1 MDEILA
7 QSSFSMLKGK
17 IDDRILKAIDA
28 MGFEKPT
35 RVQAESLPYLLQQ
48 KDLIGAAKTGSGK
61 TLAFLIPIIN
71 NLIRLG
77 ITRVHGNFY
86 TYY

>member
-1 MDEILA
+1 MNVDEIIA

-17 IDDRILKAIDA
+17 IDERILNALKV
-28 MGFEKPT
+28 MGFQKPT

-61 TLAFLIPIIN
+61 TLAFLIPLVN
-71 NLIRLG
+71 NLIQLG
-77 ITRVHGNFY
+77 ITSEHGK
-86 TYY
+86 

>member
-1 MDEILA
+1 MNVDEIIA

-17 IDDRILKAIDA
+17 IDERILNALKV

-61 TLAFLIPIIN
+61 TLAFLIPLVN
-71 NLIRLG
+71 NLIQLG
-77 ITRVHGNFY
+77 ITSEHGK
-86 TYY
+86 